1 MSLEVMLM
9 TLIYRRNAGKTIRIV
24 ENQDISQGI
33 IIQLGNF
40 RRWTL
45 YLKTQGA
52 INITV
57 ELSPDGGLTWFE
69 IPESPISFSTA
80 GDDVIEFGYDATHI
94 KITGSNTTLITAI
107 IRGVY

>member
-1 MSLEVMLM
+1 M
-9 TLIYRRNAGKTIRIV
+9 TLIYRKNVGKTIRIV
-24 ENQDISQGI
+24 ENQDISQGV

-69 IPESPISFSTA
+69 ISESPISFDTA
-80 GDDVIEFGYDATHI
+80 DDDIIEFGYDATHVKLI
-94 KITGSNTTLITAI
+94 GSNTTPVTAI

>member
-1 MSLEVMLM
+1 M
-9 TLIYRRNAGKTIRIV
+9 TLIYRKNVGKTIRIV
-24 ENQDISQGI
+24 ENQNISQGI

-69 IPESPISFSTA
+69 IPESPISFNAA
-80 GDDVIEFGYDATHI
+80 GNDVIELGYDATHI
-94 KITGSNTTLITAI
+94 KLTGSNTTLVTAI